1 MPQALGSQLK
11 RGLLKSNDL
20 GFESQF
26 LQFLACGPSPS
37 PVCSECKT
45 QSLHLPCRSAEQ
57 GAADAV
63 RLVPTDS

>member
-26 LQFLACGPSPS
+26 LQSLACGLSPS
-37 PVCSECKT
+37 PVCSGCKT
-45 QSLHLPCRSAEQ
+45 LSLHLPRRSAEQ

-63 RLVPTDS
+63 RLAPADS